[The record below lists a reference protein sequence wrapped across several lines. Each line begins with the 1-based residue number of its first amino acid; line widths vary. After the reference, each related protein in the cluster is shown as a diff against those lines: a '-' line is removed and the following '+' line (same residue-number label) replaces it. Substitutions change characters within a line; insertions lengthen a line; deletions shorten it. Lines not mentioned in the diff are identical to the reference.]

1 MVESTPSFARLVAAL
16 GKLPGIGQKTATRL
30 AFFILR
36 QSSAEAQAL
45 ATAICELKEKT
56 RFCSR
61 CFHLTESDPCPL
73 CTDPA
78 RDDRQ
83 LCVVEQPQDLLAVE
97 RSRSFR
103 GRYHVLQGA
112 LSPLDGIGPEQLRIK
127 ELLVR
132 LQDHT
137 VEEVVVAT
145 NFSVEGEATA
155 LYLARLLQPLGL
167 RVTRLAHGIPLGSDL
182 EYIDE
187 ATVNRAV
194 EGRREI
200 GA

>member
-1 MVESTPSFARLVAAL
+1 MVESTPSFARLVVAL

-36 QSSAEAQAL
+36 QSPAEAEAL
-45 ATAICELKEKT
+45 AVAIRELQEKT

-61 CFHLTESDPCPL
+61 CFHLTEADPCSL

-78 RDDRQ
+78 RDGRQ

-132 LQDHT
+132 LQDHS